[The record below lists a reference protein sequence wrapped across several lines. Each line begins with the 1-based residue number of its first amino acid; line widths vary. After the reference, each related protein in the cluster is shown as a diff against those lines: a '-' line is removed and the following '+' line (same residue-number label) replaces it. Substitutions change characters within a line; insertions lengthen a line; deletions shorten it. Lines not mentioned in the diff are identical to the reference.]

1 MPPKKRNPLTA
12 KERQQRW
19 RDKQKFDSDSHSKY
33 LENERERY
41 RSRKE
46 AGTRKGIDDLTQRD
60 QREQRRKW
68 RSEQKEH
75 RKRVKAAA
83 QLVTPPVSP
92 DPDVRGRVKQRSVNS
107 VVGCKRV
114 RRDRAKAYRTV
125 EKLTV
130 KLAMAERRRRRV
142 QKRYE
147 RAQKHIQSS
156 LPDTPRSKAK
166 RLMRNGDLGKIRKHL
181 TVSFG
186 LMDNIRIKYKELGT
200 QNEMQ
205 LVRSVFS
212 HSFLN
217 KYRLSRHTESSIG
230 ISRRTLKVVVA

>member
-19 RDKQKFDSDSHSKY
+19 QDKQKCDSDSHSKY
-33 LENERERY
+33 LENERERC
-41 RSRKE
+41 RSSKV
-46 AGTRKGIDDLTQRD
+46 AATRKGIDYLTQRE

-92 DPDVRGRVKQRSVNS
+92 DPDVRGRVKQRSVNY
-107 VVGCKRV
+107 VVGRKRV

-130 KLAMAERRRRRV
+130 KLLMGERRRRRV
-142 QKRYE
+142 QKR
-147 RAQKHIQSS
+147 
-156 LPDTPRSKAK
+156 
-166 RLMRNGDLGKIRKHL
+166 
-181 TVSFG
+181 
-186 LMDNIRIKYKELGT
+186 
-200 QNEMQ
+200 
-205 LVRSVFS
+205 
-212 HSFLN
+212 
-217 KYRLSRHTESSIG
+217 
-230 ISRRTLKVVVA
+230 

>member
-1 MPPKKRNPLTA
+1 MPPKKRNPSTA
-12 KERQQRW
+12 KERRQRW
-19 RDKQKFDSDSHSKY
+19 LDKQKCDSDSHSKY

-46 AGTRKGIDDLTQRD
+46 AGTRKRIDDLTQRD

-68 RSEQKEH
+68 RSEQKEL

-107 VVGCKRV
+107 VVGRKRV

-147 RAQKHIQSS
+147 RVQKHIQSS
-156 LPDTPRSKAK
+156 LPDTPRSKKPA
-166 RLMRNGDLGKIRKHL
+166 
-181 TVSFG
+181 
-186 LMDNIRIKYKELGT
+186 
-200 QNEMQ
+200 
-205 LVRSVFS
+205 
-212 HSFLN
+212 
-217 KYRLSRHTESSIG
+217 
-230 ISRRTLKVVVA
+230 